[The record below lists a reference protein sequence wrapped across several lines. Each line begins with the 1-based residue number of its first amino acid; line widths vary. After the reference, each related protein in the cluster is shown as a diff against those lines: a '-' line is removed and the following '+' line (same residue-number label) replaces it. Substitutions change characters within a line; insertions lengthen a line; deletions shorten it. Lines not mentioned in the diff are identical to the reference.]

1 MNSKLCINEKA
12 KDIMKGKLVLGI
24 YFSGALSSVN
34 REQKYLNTYSSQ
46 LRLKLKGK
54 L

>member
-1 MNSKLCINEKA
+1 MNSKFYINKIA

-34 REQKYLNTYSSQ
+34 RDQKYLNTYSSQ
-46 LRLKLKGK
+46 LRLKLERK